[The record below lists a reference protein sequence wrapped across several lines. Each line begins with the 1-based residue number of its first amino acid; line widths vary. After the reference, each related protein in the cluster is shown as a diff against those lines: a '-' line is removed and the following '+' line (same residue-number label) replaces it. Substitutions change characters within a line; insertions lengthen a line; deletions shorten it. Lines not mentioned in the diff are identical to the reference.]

1 MAFDLTPDLDHKF
14 ELAIT
19 LNNVEKAKEIADQ
32 QDSHEKWRKVG
43 DIALATGQFELVEES
58 YSKS

>member
-19 LNNVEKAKEIADQ
+19 LNNVEKAKEIAD
-32 QDSHEKWRKVG
+32 
-43 DIALATGQFELVEES
+43 
-58 YSKS
+58 